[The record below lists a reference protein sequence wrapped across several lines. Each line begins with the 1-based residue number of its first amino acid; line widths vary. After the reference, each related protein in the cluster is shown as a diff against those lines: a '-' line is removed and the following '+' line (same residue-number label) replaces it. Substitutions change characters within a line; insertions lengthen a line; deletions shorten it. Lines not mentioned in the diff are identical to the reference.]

1 MMVDDGDLEVL
12 KLLSST
18 SAQISQGEV
27 LQLQHKNDIDILEE
41 TYLKIISWKTA
52 SLFASATK
60 VGAILSRS
68 EQNIKDALNS
78 YGKNLGLTFQIADD
92 ALDYN
97 SEIKF
102 FGKETG
108 NDFYEGKIT
117 LPIIILYQKAS
128 NDEKKILKNYF
139 KKDLRNEQD
148 FTNTIQMIK
157 KYNII
162 NECYEKASYFVNIAS
177 NALNIFTDTKEKD
190 TLKKLTYFSLER
202 NY

>member
-1 MMVDDGDLEVL
+1 M
-12 KLLSST
+12 
-18 SAQISQGEV
+18 
-27 LQLQHKNDIDILEE
+27 
-41 TYLKIISWKTA
+41 KIISWKTA

-60 VGAILSRS
+60 VGAILSGCG
-68 EQNIKDALNS
+68 QNIKDALNS

-92 ALDYN
+92 TLDYN
-97 SEIKF
+97 SEIKL

-117 LPIIILYQKAS
+117 LPIIILYQKVS
-128 NDEKKILKNYF
+128 NDEKKLLKNYF
-139 KKDLRNEQD
+139 YKDARSEQD

-177 NALNIFTDTKEKD
+177 NALNIFNDTKEKD